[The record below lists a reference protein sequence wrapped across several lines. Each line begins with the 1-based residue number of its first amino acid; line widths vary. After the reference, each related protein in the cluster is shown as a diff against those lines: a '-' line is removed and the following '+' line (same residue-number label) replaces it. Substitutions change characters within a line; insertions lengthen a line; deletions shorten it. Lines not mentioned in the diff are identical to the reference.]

1 VSGIKLT
8 YFERSIVFAID
19 RLSLADAARR
29 NAAAAERKWPRAEAA
44 MTVPIQ
50 ITHTLDRLSVR
61 LGLLPNE
68 RLQAAVRALN
78 RTATTVRAE
87 AARELQKSYRGLRI
101 AAIKKRIRFTRA
113 TRLSPSVAVIFSGKR
128 IPLYGNFGM
137 RSAGK
142 WGVRFSGLPWRIETV
157 SGEAVSPDMLERAF
171 RQRSTRTGRADVF
184 SRHTA
189 QAPVLRAL
197 LAPGI
202 ARALAEAVS
211 APRSCAWRAPASRSC
226 SSRKRSSGSPRGSAW
241 PRSTSPKSG
250 SS

>member
-1 VSGIKLT
+1 MGVP
-8 YFERSIVFAID
+8 AID
-19 RLSLADAARR
+19 IR
-29 NAAAAERKWPRAEAA
+29 
-44 MTVPIQ
+44 
-50 ITHTLDRLSVR
+50 HTMDRLTAN
-61 LGLLPNE
+61 LHLLPGE
-68 RLQAAVRALN
+68 RLAAAVRALN

-87 AARELQKSYRGLRI
+87 AARELQKSYPGLRI

-113 TRLSPSVAVIFSGKR
+113 TRSSPSVAVIFSGKR

-157 SGEAVSPDMLERAF
+157 SGEAVSPAMIERAF

-189 QAPVLRAL
+189 QRQSFELL

-202 ARALAEAVS
+202 ARAFAEAGVG
-211 APRSCAWRAPASRSC
+211 AAIVRVARARFEVVFQQEAQFRLS
-226 SSRKRSSGSPRGSAW
+226 KR
-241 PRSTSPKSG
+241 
-250 SS
+250 